1 MTTIEVYPS
10 TLPGA
15 PLEVHQVAGGTLHD
29 WLTANCPSYQA
40 GPLQPISASVAGV
53 VVPPEQWGE
62 LVLAGQ
68 TVELRPNPKDPV
80 TALWIAGGLLVGAV
94 VVSALM
100 RPNVP
105 SYKGMGTQGQELLAA
120 DLKANTPRLNGV
132 IPEIAGRFRVY
143 PDYLCQPRRY
153 FPSPTK
159 QAIDTM
165 LCIGCGEFQIDPAEI
180 RIGETDLDVLGDAVN
195 YTIFSPGASVA
206 GHQAHRNWYNAPEVG
221 SSVAS
226 AGLRLTAGVAGTAK
240 ATASTF
246 QFDGGSITIP
256 TGGGVAPQDWEVGHV
271 VSIVAKIRTITIV
284 DGGGTSF
291 NPDRDFVRGSFGDLG
306 LVVGDQ
312 LLISGTPNDDGRYK
326 IITLSNSVSQPG
338 SASTIVGTR
347 VAALQFLASPVL
359 LSLNGYTVTLNQDFA
374 TAAALVTAIN
384 GQIGGAVASGSGG
397 VLTITE
403 SSPYSGQAIQLSG
416 AFETL
421 LGASPTKTTGTA
433 TSSYDELTLDKWVSQ
448 PTGSYDENG
457 NPTYTEGWEKA
468 ASMIAGTFGGVEVQQ
483 PRIKTTTSTGWWGTT
498 TSTTYG
504 PTEYRITSLITGSIP
519 GGTGVIGWN
528 FQRLNPD
535 GTNDTSWT
543 CFYSDARTS
552 RVSIEFD
559 GSQVVGGWL
568 GPFRATP
575 EGEGANL
582 IEFDIFAPMGVGH
595 VNRESGNVEARTK
608 YFEAQWRTNGG
619 TWNGATH
626 SVSGQSRDQL
636 GFTFTINVPDGS
648 TNVDVRIRRIG
659 AEDKSLEALDR
670 LEWYGLKALLPGP
683 TSYAGVTTMAVT
695 LEGSDKISSKSE
707 NQINLLVTR
716 KLGGVATR
724 SIDDWVRYVC
734 ADIGYSENDL
744 NESEL
749 SALAA
754 VWDAR
759 GDWFDHVTLD
769 QTTVKDA
776 LATALRAGFAELT
789 IDAGKIRP
797 VRDQARTTFEHL
809 YTPQNMTSV
818 LRRQFTAYDPDDYDG
833 VDVEFTSSTSWEQE
847 VVQCRLPGDA
857 GLRVEKIR
865 LEGVTDRTRAWRIG
879 MRQRRAHVYR
889 RKNYSFQTEWD
900 ALNSRYLSY
909 CALSD
914 DVPGYGQSAVLLG
927 TSSVTGGL
935 VLTVSEP
942 LTWTDGVSHVVAL
955 RRPDGTLCGPHAAT
969 RVDDDQVQIAGLLD
983 FAPIL
988 GGASDPTHVLFG
1000 TSTTWSY
1007 PVLITEISPSGDT
1020 VDVSAVNYDAR
1031 VYADDDNAPT

>member
-15 PLEVHQVAGGTLHD
+15 PLEVHQVEGGTLHD
-29 WLTANCPSYQA
+29 WLMANCPSYQC

-53 VVPPEQWGE
+53 VIQPEQWDE
-62 LVLAGQ
+62 LVLVGQ

-80 TALWIAGGLLVGAV
+80 TALWVVGGLLVGAA
-94 VVSALM
+94 VVSVLM
-100 RPNVP
+100 RPQAP
-105 SYKGMGTQGQELLAA
+105 SYKGMGTQGQELRAA
-120 DLKANTPRLNGV
+120 DLQANTPRLNGV

-159 QAIDTM
+159 QAIDVM
-165 LCIGCGEFQIDPAEI
+165 LCIGRGEFLIDPTEI
-180 RIGETDLDVLGDAVN
+180 NIGETDLEVLGSSVN
-195 YTIFSPGASVA
+195 YAIYAPGVSVA

-226 AGLRLTAGVAGTAK
+226 AGLRLTAGAAGTAK
-240 ATASTF
+240 ATASSYRL
-246 QFDGGSITIP
+246 DGNSITIP
-256 TGGGVAPQDWEVGHV
+256 TGAGVAPQDWEVGSV
-271 VSIVAKIRTITIV
+271 VSIVSKTRAITIV
-284 DGGGTSF
+284 DGGGVYY
-291 NPDRDFVRGSFGDLG
+291 NPNRDKLRGSFGDLG

-312 LLISGTPNDDGRYK
+312 LLISGTPSDDGRYK
-326 IITLSNSVSQPG
+326 IITLTTSVSQPG

-347 VAALQFLASPVL
+347 VAALQFLASPAAFYV
-359 LSLNGYTVTLNQDFA
+359 NGYTVTLNQDFA
-374 TAAALVTAIN
+374 SAAALVTAIN
-384 GQIGGAVASGSGG
+384 GQVGGVTASESGG

-403 SSPYSGQAIQLSG
+403 NSPYSGQAIMLSG
-416 AFETL
+416 YFETV
-421 LGASPTKTTGTA
+421 LGASPTSTTGTA
-433 TSSYDELTLDKWVSQ
+433 TSSYDELTLDKWVSETQ
-448 PTGSYDENG
+448 GYDDWG
-457 NPTYTEGWEKA
+457 NPTYTEGWAFA
-468 ASMIAGTFGGVEVQQ
+468 ASMAAGTFYNVEVQQ
-483 PRIKTTTSTGWWGTT
+483 PRVKTVTSDTGWGTT
-498 TSTTYG
+498 TTTTYG

-519 GGTGVIGWN
+519 GGAGVVGWH

-543 CFYSDARTS
+543 GFYSDVTTS
-552 RVSIEFD
+552 MVAIEFD
-559 GSQVVGGWL
+559 GSQAVGGWM

-582 IEFDIFAPMGVGH
+582 IEFDVFAPMGVGY

-608 YFEAQWRTNGG
+608 YFEAQWRANGG
-619 TWNGATH
+619 AWNAATY
-626 SVSGQSRDQL
+626 SISGQTRDQL
-636 GFTFTINVPDGS
+636 GFTFPIDVPDGS
-648 TNVDVRIRRIG
+648 TNIDVRIRRIG

-670 LEWYGLKALLPGP
+670 LEWYGLKSLLPGP

-716 KLGGVATR
+716 KLNGTATR
-724 SIDDWVRYVC
+724 SIDDWIRYVC
-734 ADIGYSENDL
+734 TDIGYSASDL

-749 SALAA
+749 SALAT
-754 VWDAR
+754 VWDGR

-809 YTPQNMTSV
+809 YTPQNMVST
-818 LRRQFTAYDPDDYDG
+818 LRRQFTAYDPDDFDG

-914 DVPGYGQSAVLLG
+914 DVPGYGQSAVLLS
-927 TSSVTGGL
+927 TASVTGGL

-942 LTWTDGVSHVVAL
+942 LTWTEGASHVVAL
-955 RRPDGTLCGPHAAT
+955 RRPDGTLCGPHAAA
-969 RVDDDQVQIAGLLD
+969 RVDDDQVQIAGPLD
-983 FAPIL
+983 FTPIL

-1007 PVLITEISPSGDT
+1007 PVLITEISPAGDT

>member
-10 TLPGA
+10 NLPGA
-15 PLEVHQVAGGTLHD
+15 PLEVHQVEGGTLHD
-29 WLTANCPSYQA
+29 WLSANCPSYQA

-62 LVLAGQ
+62 LLLAGQ
-68 TVELRPNPKDPV
+68 TVELRPNPKDPIM
-80 TALWIAGGLLVGAV
+80 ALWVVGGLLVGAV

-100 RPNVP
+100 RPSTP
-105 SYKGMGTQGQELLAA
+105 SYKGMGTQGQELRAA
-120 DLKANTPRLNGV
+120 DLQANTPRLNGV

-143 PDYLCQPRRY
+143 PDYLCQSRRY

-159 QAIDTM
+159 QAIDVM
-165 LCIGCGEFQIDPAEI
+165 LCIGQGEFLIDPAEI
-180 RIGETDLDVLGDAVN
+180 NIGETDLEVLGSAVN
-195 YTIFSPGASVA
+195 YSIFAPGVSVA

-226 AGLRLTAGVAGTAK
+226 AGLRLTAGVVGTSAAG
-240 ATASTF
+240 ASSYRL
-246 QFDGGSITIP
+246 DGDSITIP
-256 TGGGVAPQDWEVGHV
+256 AGAGVAPQDWEAGNV
-271 VSIVAKIRTITIV
+271 VSIFARTRAITIV
-284 DGGGTSF
+284 DGGG
-291 NPDRDFVRGSFGDLG
+291 PYYAPYRDKVRGSFGDLG
-306 LVVGDQ
+306 LAVGDQ
-312 LLISGTPNDDGRYK
+312 LLITGASNNDGRYK
-326 IITLSNSVSQPG
+326 IVTLSTSVDQPG
-338 SASTIVGTR
+338 SASTIVGART
-347 VAALQFLASPVL
+347 AALQFSASPVTIYVG
-359 LSLNGYTVTLNQDFA
+359 GYTVVLDRDYVNA
-374 TAAALVTAIN
+374 AELAAAID
-384 GQIGGAVASGSGG
+384 GQVGGMMVAESGG
-397 VLTITE
+397 VVSVTE
-403 SSPYSGQAIQLSG
+403 ASPYSGQAISLSG
-416 AFETL
+416 GFEL
-421 LGASPTKTTGTA
+421 VLGDAPTQAIGVA
-433 TSSYDELTLDKWVSQ
+433 TNHYNELTLDKWETWYVGMAGNDGAEY
-448 PTGSYDENG
+448 PVYDS
-457 NPTYTEGWEKA
+457 GWLGA
-468 ASMIAGTFGGVEVQQ
+468 TSMTIGTFTNVEVQQ
-483 PRIKTTTSTGWWGTT
+483 PRVKTAGSN
-498 TSTTYG
+498 TTYG
-504 PTEYRITSLITGSIP
+504 STEYRITALIAGATM
-519 GGTGVIGWN
+519 GGAGIVGWR

-535 GTNDTSWT
+535 GTDDASWAGFHQDVTTS
-543 CFYSDARTS
+543 A
-552 RVSIEFD
+552 VAIALD
-559 GSQVVGGWL
+559 GSQAVGGWL

-575 EGEGANL
+575 AGESASL

-595 VNRESGNVEARTK
+595 VNRDSGNVEARTK
-608 YFEAQWRTNGG
+608 YFEAQWRAGAG
-619 TWNGATH
+619 AWNSTTY
-626 SVSGQSRDQL
+626 SIIGQSRDQL
-636 GFTFTINVPDGS
+636 GFTFSIDVPDGS
-648 TNVDVRIRRIG
+648 TNIDVRIRRIG

-670 LEWYGLKALLPGP
+670 LEWYGLKSLLPSV

-716 KLGGVATR
+716 KLNGAATR

-734 ADIGYSENDL
+734 TDIGYSAGDL
-744 NESEL
+744 NEPEL

-776 LATALRAGFAELT
+776 LAAALRAGFAELT

-809 YTPQNMTSV
+809 YTPQNMISV

-857 GLRVEKIR
+857 GLRVEKLR

-889 RKNYSFQTEWD
+889 RKHYSFSTEWD
-900 ALNSRYLSY
+900 ALNSRYLSF

-927 TSSVTGGL
+927 TASVTGGL

-942 LTWTDGVSHVVAL
+942 LTWTEGASHVVAL

-969 RVDDDQVQIAGLLD
+969 RIGDDQVQVAGPLD
-983 FAPIL
+983 FTPIL

-1000 TSTTWSY
+1000 TSSTWSY
-1007 PVLITEISPSGDT
+1007 PVLITEIAPSGDT